1 MADQPNYQKKSANLG
16 AHKSTKKERG
26 KHTAL
31 ADFMEKIH
39 SVETLYLV
47 AGIFQVA
54 VGLSVVIVSILGL
67 IRPLWLSTLLSIL
80 ASVTVMIGLYLIY
93 KPIADG
99 EKGNLIRDA
108 MRRIVEDQN

>member
-47 AGIFQVA
+47 AGICQMVL
-54 VGLSVVIVSILGL
+54 GLSVILISILGF
-67 IRPLWLSTLLSIL
+67 IRPLWLSTALSIL
-80 ASVTVMIGLYLIY
+80 ASVTVMTGLYFCY
-93 KPIADG
+93 QPIADR
-99 EKGNLIRDA
+99 EKGNLVRDA